1 MTKSGG
7 SYTNIIITQ
16 FLCVTVV
23 LLSVLTIKYFFK
35 SEFKSLK
42 KWYTAEICDDTRI
55 EEVIG

>member
-1 MTKSGG
+1 MAKSSG

-16 FLCVTVV
+16 FLCVAVV
-23 LLSVLTIKYFFK
+23 LLLVLTVKYFFK

-42 KWYTAEICDDTRI
+42 KWYIAEICDDTRI

>member
-1 MTKSGG
+1 MTQNSNN
-7 SYTNIIITQ
+7 YINIVITE
-16 FLCVTVV
+16 FICVAVV
-23 LLSVLTIKYFFK
+23 LLSVLSIKYFFK

>member
-1 MTKSGG
+1 MAKSGG

-16 FLCVTVV
+16 FLCVAVV
-23 LLSVLTIKYFFK
+23 LLSVLTTKYFFK